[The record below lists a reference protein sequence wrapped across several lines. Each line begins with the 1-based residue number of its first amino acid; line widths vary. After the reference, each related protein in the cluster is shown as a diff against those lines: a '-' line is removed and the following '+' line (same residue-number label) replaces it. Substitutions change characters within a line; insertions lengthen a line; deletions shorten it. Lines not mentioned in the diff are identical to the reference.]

1 MPALWA
7 GADDLVLELLGLPP
21 LADAR
26 QAEAVRAVGKDTKPA
41 QSGTFKDW

>member
-21 LADAR
+21 LADAG
-26 QAEAVRAVGKDTKPA
+26 QAEAVRAVWKDPKPR
-41 QSGTFKDW
+41 QSRN